1 MAQLDRVTLERFVR
15 WKTGRAHSWQLA
27 DFREHSLDLGLAQTR
42 RRLSDWSRDF
52 NTLTR
57 DDHRTFDARGGGY
70 FRLTAAGQ
78 HLFRSRATERGQ
90 R

>member
-15 WKTGRAHSWQLA
+15 WKTGRAHGWQLA
-27 DFREHSLDLGLAQTR
+27 DFREHSIDLGHAKAR

-57 DDHRTFDARGGGY
+57 DDHRTFDADGGGA
-70 FRLTAAGQ
+70 FRVTAAGRRF
-78 HLFRSRATERGQ
+78 LRSSEAAGAQ